1 MKTSEKINLTEL
13 YAKAERVL
21 LSSKNDSQLRV
32 SKNYIEFYFI
42 QTNDKSGYEV
52 LIRKYNKLKS
62 ELY

>member
-42 QTNDKSGYEV
+42 QTNDKSGYDV

>member
-13 YAKAERVL
+13 YSKAERVL

-42 QTNDKSGYEV
+42 QTNDKSGYDV

>member
-42 QTNDKSGYEV
+42 QTNDKSGYDV
-52 LIRKYNKLKS
+52 LISKYNKLKS